1 MKNESAISLQ
11 EIRELGAALPPPI
24 AKRVIGGIQFE
35 VYRAKNLFHNEWK
48 DDALRRLVIASRT
61 SYQRWGDFQPL
72 DRDDA
77 KAVVYLVRLDYPLRD
92 ELDGAMVEEWVS
104 YRFVPA
110 GGDPPSVEELSLF
123 VCDGKPVMEAAKE
136 ILFGSQPNYRDFIV
150 NSSRLCGIRPFFRDE
165 GFEKHSDLLPSKHAD
180 VALGFAVINES
191 FLDECFR
198 EGFSFRY
205 LFGII
210 RDELI
215 VKALSVK
222 RNGTIFS
229 PAFTPAHS
237 VLGVPA
243 SSIRLDRRALSSYIY
258 QFPLYFLN
266 NEELYAFAEKS
277 HLSIDDVGFLIQTD
291 DGKLRNILD
300 REVGDNP
307 ALRLK
312 ITSLSDR
319 FTSVRQMIRAADR

>member
-11 EIRELGAALPPPI
+11 EIRELGTALPPPI
-24 AKRVIGGIQFE
+24 TKRVIGGIQFE
-35 VYRAKNLFHNEWK
+35 VYQTKDLFRGEWK
-48 DDALRRLVIASRT
+48 NDALRKLVIASRT

-77 KAVVYLVRLDYPLRD
+77 KAVVYLVRLDYSLRGK
-92 ELDGAMVEEWVS
+92 LDGAVIEEWVS

-110 GGDPPSVEELSLF
+110 GGDPSDVEELSLF

-136 ILFGSQPNYRDFIV
+136 ILFGSQSNYRDFIV
-150 NSSRLCGIRPFFRDE
+150 NSSRLCGIRPFFRDGE
-165 GFEKHSDLLPSKHAD
+165 FEKYSDFLPSKHAD

-198 EGFSFRY
+198 KGFPFRY

-215 VKALSVK
+215 VKALSVR

-229 PAFTPAHS
+229 PAFTPAHF
-237 VLGVPA
+237 VLGVPET
-243 SSIRLDRRALSSYIY
+243 SIRLDRRALSSYAY
-258 QFPLYFLN
+258 RFPLYFLN
-266 NEELYAFAEKS
+266 NEELYASLEQL
-277 HLSIDDVGFLIQTD
+277 HLSVDDIGSLIRSD
-291 DGKLRNILD
+291 DGKLRDILD

-312 ITSLSDR
+312 ITSLPDR
-319 FTSVRQMIRAADR
+319 LKSIRQMIRAADH